1 MIRTVVV
8 ALTVIPGFAYRK
20 RLSIGGSGIVILR
33 PGTAQPGL
41 AGISRTTGE
50 PVLSENTQTE
60 LFPLEAFREAA
71 ELTRGLPY
79 RNLTGVKLVLDQPAE
94 APEVVEDSLPEEA
107 AAVSSEEYNAV
118 VRKYTDSEG
127 RLSYD
132 LLNRDLIRFAHRS
145 STVRAMVSAGE
156 GVDAIRLYITGTKFR
171 SITKNNNLTDAQIQR
186 ISALLDEAYPR
197 GVFQELNKELRRM
210 IGRG

>member
-50 PVLSENTQTE
+50 PVLSENTPTA
-60 LFPLEAFREAA
+60 LFPIEAFREAA

-145 STVRAMVSAGE
+145 STVRAMASAGE

-171 SITKNNNLTDAQIQR
+171 SITKNNNLTDAQILR

-210 IGRG
+210 IGKG